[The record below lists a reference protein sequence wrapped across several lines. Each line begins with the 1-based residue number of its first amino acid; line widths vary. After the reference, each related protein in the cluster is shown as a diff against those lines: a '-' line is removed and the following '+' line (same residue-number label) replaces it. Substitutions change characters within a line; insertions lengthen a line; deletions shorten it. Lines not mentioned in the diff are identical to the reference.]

1 MAGLGGV
8 AGALGVRVRRRVE
21 GRTPGV
27 VVVVVVVVVGGAS
40 GGRRVAQRGAEVGGV
55 GMGVGVEG
63 VLPRTQAGGARGG
76 ALLAVT

>member
-27 VVVVVVVVVGGAS
+27 VVVVVVVVGGAS

-55 GMGVGVEG
+55 EWEW
-63 VLPRTQAGGARGG
+63 GGP
-76 ALLAVT
+76 T

>member
-21 GRTPGV
+21 GRTPG